1 MSLIY
6 ADRIKETTSTSG
18 TGTVTLA
25 GAVSGYQSFAQVG
38 DGNKCYYRLEN
49 GSAWEIGIG
58 TYTSSG
64 TTLSRDTILA
74 SSNSGSAISLSGSS
88 YVYLDVPSNFYGQSI
103 PVIKARVATTANV
116 DLSTAVDNGKTLNGV
131 TLATGDVIFA
141 WQQSTGSQN
150 GAYVVAASGAATRH
164 PLMPAGRK
172 GDGLLVQVTAGTLY
186 KDQLFAC
193 TSNGTVIGT
202 DATTWG
208 APVNNMIG
216 DSGSGGTRGLVPAPS
231 PGDYAAGKC
240 LTAGGTWEVPSGS
253 SAVAGSLPLN
263 LIYNGGFSVGQ
274 RADFSS
280 LVSKNN
286 NTYGLDRWKVL
297 SQGSTAGVQ
306 QITGVATN
314 SVHGMYIQNNT
325 GSNNRV
331 GVLQVLEAKDCIPLR
346 GKTVTFKIG
355 GLTCEQTKNMRL
367 AALEWTGTA
376 DAPTTDVVNSWTNTT
391 FTAGN
396 FFKSTTTNVLGTQQV
411 ACTATVQTS
420 GTLTVTVGNSCNNL
434 ILFVFME
441 DVLTTANGF
450 KLEQAQ
456 LSYGASAG
464 VWIPRPFMMEEAIC
478 QRYCYAATG
487 SRFIGICNGSADIV
501 GIYNRT
507 PVPMR
512 TTPTMSVLN
521 ASSWNAG
528 SPGSTQVAAYN
539 IGWGSGY
546 ATITGALTVS
556 VYSYDRSTFIPWF
569 TAGSSFGGPSS
580 GYELQMLFGSTVRII
595 ADADL

>member
-18 TGTVTLA
+18 TGTVTLV

-231 PGDYAAGKC
+231 SGDAAAGKY
-240 LTAGGTWEVPSGS
+240 LKADGTWAAPGGS
-253 SAVAGSLPLN
+253 SVPGATSNNLLHNSGFAVGHR
-263 LIYNGGFSVGQ
+263 G
-274 RADFSS
+274 DFSS
-280 LVSKNN
+280 AISCGDDN
-286 NTYGLDRWKVL
+286 YGLDRWNCL
-297 SQGSTAGVQ
+297 SEYLVEAIQRATGTNARYACFVKNNAGS
-306 QITGVATN
+306 
-314 SVHGMYIQNNT
+314 SK
-325 GSNNRV
+325 RV
-331 GVLQVLEAKDCIPLR
+331 GISQILEANDSIQLR
-346 GKTVTFKIG
+346 SRPVTFKARVK
-355 GLTCEQTKNMRL
+355 CDETKNLRM
-367 AALEWTGTA
+367 AVLEWTGTA
-376 DAPTTDVVNSWTNTT
+376 DSVTSDVVNSWSNGT

-396 FFKSTTTNVLGTQQV
+396 FFNSTTLTVTGTQQI
-411 ACTATVQTS
+411 ACTANTWTS
-420 GTLTVTVGNSCNNL
+420 GTLTVTLGSSVNNV
-434 ILFVFME
+434 IVMIFTE
-441 DVLTTANGF
+441 D
-450 KLEQAQ
+450 Q
-456 LSYGASAG
+456 LSDTKGFYVECPQLNDGSTAG
-464 VWIPRPFMMEEAIC
+464 DWIPRPYAEELLIC
-478 QRYCYAATG
+478 QRYCYSVAG
-487 SRFIGICNGSADIV
+487 SRFNGVLLDNTDIV
-501 GIYNRT
+501 GTYTRT

-512 TTPTMSVLN
+512 ATPTMSVQG
-521 ASSWNAG
+521 SPTWTAG
-528 SPGSTQVAAYN
+528 SPGSTQVAAY
-539 IGWGSGY
+539 GLGATTGY
-546 ATITGALTVS
+546 AALSGSLTVNA
-556 VYSYDRSTFIPWF
+556 YSYDNWTFIIWF
-569 TAGSSFGGPSS
+569 VAGTNFASGGGTVGSTYQMLTGSSVRVLLEA
-580 GYELQMLFGSTVRII
+580 EL
-595 ADADL
+595 